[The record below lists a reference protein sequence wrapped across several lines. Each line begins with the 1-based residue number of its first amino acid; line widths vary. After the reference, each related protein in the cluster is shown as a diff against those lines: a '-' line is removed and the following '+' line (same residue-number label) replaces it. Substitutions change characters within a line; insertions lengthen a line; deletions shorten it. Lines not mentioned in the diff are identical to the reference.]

1 MNRTALEHDLVTGYL
16 RDLEAALRGL
26 PQPRL
31 RELVEQISGHLA
43 DALPPGAGD
52 QEIIAALERLGSPAE
67 LAAEARAADGTAPT
81 PVRPRRALPPGVRRW
96 LWVGAALVVV
106 LALVGWKLADPYLTA
121 GPLQLD
127 GYGDWWSA
135 QDARHEVI
143 SQADDV
149 VQSMTPGRYGQR
161 QGYVI
166 SVLNPTTVAQTI
178 VGDAAGPGTS
188 WNNPGSGSEQITVSN
203 AGVHIPGGMS
213 GLGIAGQVRFF
224 PLPVVIP
231 PLQTRLVRVF
241 WITSF
246 CGSGVDKLALRVRVG
261 WFTRTEVIPQEDW
274 VLGGQ
279 SGSNLCQGQKPPTA
293 GP

>member
-16 RDLEAALRGL
+16 SDLEAALRGM
-26 PQPRL
+26 PQYRV

-43 DALPPGAGD
+43 DALPPGASD
-52 QEIIAALERLGSPAE
+52 QEIITALQRLGSAAE
-67 LAAEARAADGTAPT
+67 LAAEERAAGGTPAT
-81 PVRPRRALPPGVRRW
+81 PPRPRRALPAGVRRR
-96 LWVGAALVVV
+96 LWMGAALVVV
-106 LALVGWKLADPYLTA
+106 LALVGWRLADPYLSA

-127 GYGDWWSA
+127 GLGDWWSP

-149 VQSMTPGRYGQR
+149 VQNMTPGRYDQR

-178 VGDAAGPGTS
+178 IGDAAGQSTA
-188 WNNPGSGSEQITVSN
+188 WNNPGSGSEQITVSH
-203 AGVHIPGGMS
+203 AGLHIPGGMS
-213 GLGIAGQVRFF
+213 GVGIAGQVRYF

-231 PLQTRLVRVF
+231 PVQTRLVRVF

-261 WFTRTEVIPQEDW
+261 WFIRTEVIPQEDW
-274 VLGGQ
+274 VLGGL
-279 SGSNLCQGQKPPTA
+279 SSSNLCQGQKPPTA